1 MTAAARRRASCIA
14 GSRRR
19 AHRAALAAL
28 LLIAL
33 TTSVAPAAA
42 QPATPSAASPQIG
55 DTRVADPPVTFNQD
69 IAPILHAH
77 CAQCHRPGGA
87 GPFNLLTFADASRRA
102 AQLAAVTAS
111 GFMPPWKADGHPGE
125 FVAQPRLTR
134 DAVERIGRWARAPV
148 EGPGTAPAP
157 PRWPEGWYL
166 GQPDLVVTLPDGY
179 TLPGEPSDVFRIFAV
194 PLPVTGTRYVRGIE
208 FHPGNA
214 RVVHHANIR
223 IDRSDGSRRLDTAD
237 PAPGYDGLLA
247 RSAEYP
253 DGHFLGWTPGQIAP
267 LVDADLSWRLDPG
280 TDLVVQLH
288 MQPSG
293 KPEAV
298 RPTIGFYF
306 SDQPPTR
313 TPSILRLGSQG
324 IDIPPGDGRYVVEDR
339 YTLPVDATLLAV
351 QPHAHYRAAD
361 VTGTATFPDGATRTL
376 IHIGG
381 WDFRWQHVYRYSE
394 PVRLPRGTTVA
405 MRYVYDNSAE
415 NPRNPQQPPARV
427 RWGQRS
433 FDEMGDLW
441 FQLATDSDAD
451 RSRLRGDVQ
460 TKMTAEDLIGLETM
474 LASAP
479 DDAEL
484 HDDAGVLALLL
495 GRPAV
500 AVSHFRASAGRRP
513 QSAAAHYNVGT
524 ALTAAGLFD
533 DAIAAYER
541 ALAINPRYAVALNN
555 LGDTLMAVGR
565 LADALPR
572 YEAAVAA
579 DPTLPESRNNLGAVL
594 WRRGDYPR
602 AERALR
608 EALRLRP
615 GYPEAHFNFGHLAI
629 RTGDVAAAARHFRQA
644 AAAKPEWVEAHTTA
658 AWVLATAAD
667 PAVRAP
673 AAAVE
678 LAGHAVALTARRDP
692 RALDVLA
699 VALAS
704 AGRFADAIGT
714 AREALALAQPPL
726 ATAIAA
732 RLALFERGEAYVDR
746 Q

>member
-1 MTAAARRRASCIA
+1 MTAAARRLGVTTRTAVAVAARSVIRVAVVLLA
-14 GSRRR
+14 GVTPAVAQS
-19 AHRAALAAL
+19 A
-28 LLIAL
+28 
-33 TTSVAPAAA
+33 TVGAPAGG
-42 QPATPSAASPQIG
+42 QV
-55 DTRVADPPVTFNQD
+55 VALDDGGPVTFNQH
-69 IAPILHAH
+69 IAPLLHAH

-87 GPFNLLTFADASRRA
+87 GPFDLLTYADASRRA

-125 FVAQPRLTR
+125 FVAQPRLTP
-134 DAVERIGRWARAPV
+134 DDIARIGRWAAAPV
-148 EGPGTAPAP
+148 EGSGTAPLP
-157 PRWPEGWYL
+157 PRWPDGWYL
-166 GQPDLVVTLPDGY
+166 GQPDLIVTLPDGY
-179 TLPGEPSDVFRIFAV
+179 TLPGEPSDVFRIFAM

-223 IDRSDGSRRLDTAD
+223 IDRTDGSRRLDAAD
-237 PAPGYDGLLA
+237 PTPGYDGLLA

-267 LVDADLSWRLDPG
+267 LVDADLAWRLDPG

-298 RPTIGFYF
+298 RPTIGIYF
-306 SDQPPTR
+306 SDRPPTR

-324 IDIPPGDGRYVVEDR
+324 IDIAPGDGRYVVEDR

-361 VTGTATFPDGATRTL
+361 VTGTATFPDGSTRTL

-381 WDFRWQHVYRYSE
+381 WDFRWQHVYRYSD

-405 MRYVYDNSAE
+405 MRYVYDNSAD

-451 RSRLRGDVQ
+451 RARLRGEVQ
-460 TKMTAEDLIGLETM
+460 AKMTAEDLIGLETM

-500 AVSHFRASAGRRP
+500 AVSHFRASAEQRP
-513 QSAAAHYNVGT
+513 AAAASHFNLGT
-524 ALTAAGLFD
+524 ALTSAGLFD
-533 DAIAAYER
+533 DAVAAYER
-541 ALAINPRYAVALNN
+541 ALAIDPRYAVALNN
-555 LGDTLMAVGR
+555 LGDTLMAMGR
-565 LADALPR
+565 TTDATAR

-579 DPTLPESRNNLGAVL
+579 DPSMPESRNNLGAAL

-602 AERALR
+602 AERELR

-615 GYPEAHFNFGHLAI
+615 GYPEAHFNLGHLAI
-629 RTGDVAAAARHFRQA
+629 RTGDLVAAARQFRLA
-644 AAAKPEWVEAHTTA
+644 AAGSPAWVTALTTA
-658 AWVLATAAD
+658 AWVLSTAGDA
-667 PAVRAP
+667 AVRAP
-673 AAAVE
+673 VEAVE
-678 LAGHAVALTARRDP
+678 LAARAAALTGRRDP

-704 AGRFADAIGT
+704 AGRFDEAVRT
-714 AREALALAQPPL
+714 AREALSIAAPPQ
-726 ATAIAA
+726 AAAIAA

-746 Q
+746 R

>member
-1 MTAAARRRASCIA
+1 VITAPRRISASGIT

-19 AHRAALAAL
+19 AHGLGVAALVIVA
-28 LLIAL
+28 
-33 TTSVAPAAA
+33 TVAPAIA
-42 QPATPSAASPQIG
+42 QTSTSPSAASPQIG
-55 DTRVADPPVTFNQD
+55 DTRAADPPVTFNQD
-69 IAPILHAH
+69 IAPLLHSH

-134 DAVERIGRWARAPV
+134 DAVERIGRWAKAPV
-148 EGPGTAPAP
+148 EGPGTAPPP

-223 IDRSDGSRRLDTAD
+223 IDRSDGSRRLDAAD

-267 LVDADLSWRLDPG
+267 LVDADLAWRLDPG

-306 SDQPPTR
+306 SDQLPTR

-324 IDIPPGDGRYVVEDR
+324 IDITPGDGSYLVEDR

-361 VTGTATFPDGATRTL
+361 VTGTATFPDGSTRTL

-451 RSRLRGDVQ
+451 RARLRGEVQ
-460 TKMTAEDLIGLETM
+460 AKMTAEDLIGLETM
-474 LASAP
+474 LAAAP

-495 GRPAV
+495 NRPAV
-500 AVSHFRASAGRRP
+500 AVRHFRASAERRP
-513 QSAAAHYNVGT
+513 QSAAAHYNLGT

-533 DAIAAYER
+533 DAIGAYER
-541 ALAINPRYAVALNN
+541 ALAIDPRYAKALNN
-555 LGDTLMAVGR
+555 LGDTLISLGR
-565 LADALPR
+565 LADAVAR
-572 YEAAVAA
+572 YEQAVAL
-579 DPTLPESRNNLGAVL
+579 DPTMPESRNNLGAAL

-602 AERALR
+602 AERELR

-615 GYPEAHFNFGHLAI
+615 GYPEAHFNLGHLAI
-629 RTGDVAAAARHFRQA
+629 RTGDVAAAARQFRQA
-644 AAAKPEWVEAHTTA
+644 AAAKPEWVLAQTTA
-658 AWVLATAAD
+658 AWVLATAGD

-673 AAAVE
+673 AAAVD
-678 LAGHAVALTARRDP
+678 LASHAVVLTARRDP
-692 RALDVLA
+692 QALDVLA
-699 VALAS
+699 VAYAS
-704 AGRFADAIGT
+704 AGRFAAAVST
-714 AREALALAQPPL
+714 AREALALAAPPL

>member
-1 MTAAARRRASCIA
+1 MSRRAVHAAVLAVLAVAGARGAAAQ
-14 GSRRR
+14 
-19 AHRAALAAL
+19 
-28 LLIAL
+28 
-33 TTSVAPAAA
+33 TAPAAA
-42 QPATPSAASPQIG
+42 
-55 DTRVADPPVTFNQD
+55 DTAPVTFNQH
-69 IAPILHAH
+69 IAPILHGH

-87 GPFNLLTFADASRRA
+87 GPFALLTFADASRRA
-102 AQLAAVTAS
+102 AQLAAVTRS

-125 FVAQPRLTR
+125 FVAQPRLTTEQV
-134 DAVERIGRWARAPV
+134 AAIARWAAAPV
-148 EGPGTAPAP
+148 EGPGRPPAP

-166 GQPDLVVTLPDGY
+166 GEPDLVVTLPDGY

-208 FHPGNA
+208 FHPGNG

-223 IDRSDGSRRLDTAD
+223 VDRSDGSRRLDAAD
-237 PAPGYDGLLA
+237 PTPGYDGLLA

-267 LVDADLSWRLDPG
+267 LVDADLAWRLDPG

-293 KPEAV
+293 KPETV
-298 RPTIGFYF
+298 RPSIAFFF
-306 SDQPPTR
+306 SDAPPTR

-324 IDIPPGDGRYVVEDR
+324 IDIPAGEAAYVVEDR

-361 VTGTATFPDGATRTL
+361 VTGTATLPDGSTRTL
-376 IHIGG
+376 IHIGA
-381 WDFRWQHVYRYSE
+381 WDFRWQHVYRYTQ

-405 MRYVYDNSAE
+405 MRYVYDNSAG
-415 NPRNPQQPPARV
+415 NPRNPQVPTQRV

-451 RSRLRGDVQ
+451 RTRLRAEVEA
-460 TKMTAEDLIGLETM
+460 KMTAEDLIGLETM

-479 DDAEL
+479 DDTEL

-500 AVSHFRASAGRRP
+500 AVSHFRASAERKP

-524 ALTAAGLFD
+524 ALTSAGLFD

-541 ALAINPRYAVALNN
+541 ALAIDPRYAKALNN
-555 LGDTLMAVGR
+555 LADTLMSAGRIAEAV
-565 LADALPR
+565 PR
-572 YEAAVAA
+572 YEQAVAL
-579 DPTLPESRNNLGAVL
+579 DPSLPEARNNLGAAL
-594 WRRGDYPR
+594 WRRGDFAR
-602 AERALR
+602 ADRELR

-615 GYPEAHFNFGHLAI
+615 GYAEAYFNLGHLAV
-629 RTGDVAAAARHFRQA
+629 RTGDIAAAGRAFRQA
-644 AAAKPEWVEAHTTA
+644 AAAKPDWALALTTA

-667 PAVRAP
+667 PNTRAP
-673 AAAVE
+673 GDAVG
-678 LAGHAVALTARRDP
+678 LAERAVALTARRDA
-692 RALDVLA
+692 RALDVLG
-699 VALAS
+699 VALAA
-704 AGRFADAIGT
+704 AGRFDEAVAT
-714 AREALALAQPPL
+714 ARAALALATPPL
-726 ATAIAA
+726 STAVAA
-732 RLALFERGEAYVDR
+732 RLALFERREAYVDK
-746 Q
+746 

>member
-1 MTAAARRRASCIA
+1 MSRRAVQA
-14 GSRRR
+14 
-19 AHRAALAAL
+19 AVLAALAVSGARG
-28 LLIAL
+28 AAAQ
-33 TTSVAPAAA
+33 TAPAAA
-42 QPATPSAASPQIG
+42 
-55 DTRVADPPVTFNQD
+55 DTAPVTFNQH
-69 IAPILHAH
+69 IAPILHGH

-87 GPFNLLTFADASRRA
+87 GPFALLTFADASRRA
-102 AQLAAVTAS
+102 AQLAAVTRS

-125 FVAQPRLTR
+125 FIAQPRLT
-134 DAVERIGRWARAPV
+134 AEQVALIERWAAAPV
-148 EGPGTAPAP
+148 EGPGRPPAP
-157 PRWPEGWYL
+157 PRWPAGWYL
-166 GQPDLVVTLPDGY
+166 GEPDLVVTLPDGY

-208 FHPGNA
+208 FHPGNG

-223 IDRSDGSRRLDTAD
+223 VDRSDGSRRLDAAD

-267 LVDADLSWRLDPG
+267 LVDADLAWRLDPG

-298 RPTIGFYF
+298 RPSIAFFF
-306 SDQPPTR
+306 SDTPPTR

-324 IDIPPGDGRYVVEDR
+324 IDIPAGEAAYVVEDR

-361 VTGTATFPDGATRTL
+361 VTGTATFPDGSTRTL

-381 WDFRWQHVYRYSE
+381 WDFRWQHVYRYTQ

-405 MRYVYDNSAE
+405 MRYVYDNSAG
-415 NPRNPQQPPARV
+415 NPRNPQVPTQRV

-451 RSRLRGDVQ
+451 RTRLRAEVEA
-460 TKMTAEDLIGLETM
+460 KMTAEDLIGLETM
-474 LASAP
+474 LAATP
-479 DDAEL
+479 DDTEL

-500 AVSHFRASAGRRP
+500 AVSHFRASAERKP
-513 QSAAAHYNVGT
+513 QSAAAHYNLGT
-524 ALTAAGLFD
+524 ALTSAGLFD

-541 ALAINPRYAVALNN
+541 ALAIDPRYAKALNN
-555 LGDTLMAVGR
+555 LADTLMSAGR
-565 LADALPR
+565 LAEAVPR
-572 YEAAVAA
+572 YEQAVALE
-579 DPTLPESRNNLGAVL
+579 PSLPEARNNLGAAL
-594 WRRGDYPR
+594 WRRGDYAR
-602 AERALR
+602 AERELR

-615 GYPEAHFNFGHLAI
+615 GYAEAYFNLGHLAV
-629 RTGDVAAAARHFRQA
+629 RTGDIAAAGRNFRQA
-644 AAAKPEWVEAHTTA
+644 AAAKPDWGLAATTA

-667 PAVRAP
+667 PNTRAP
-673 AAAVE
+673 RDAVE
-678 LAGHAVALTARRDP
+678 LAERAVALTARRDA
-692 RALDVLA
+692 RALDVLG

-704 AGRFADAIGT
+704 AGRFDEAVAA
-714 AREALALAQPPL
+714 ARAALALATPPL
-726 ATAIAA
+726 STAVAA
-732 RLALFERGEAYVDR
+732 RLALFERREAYVDK
-746 Q
+746 

>member
-1 MTAAARRRASCIA
+1 MTAAPRRRASCIA
-14 GSRRR
+14 GSRRC
-19 AHRAALAAL
+19 AHGFGVATLVLVAAVASA
-28 LLIAL
+28 IAQ
-33 TTSVAPAAA
+33 TS
-42 QPATPSAASPQIG
+42 TSPSAASPQIA
-55 DTRVADPPVTFNQD
+55 DTRAAERPLTFNQD
-69 IAPILHAH
+69 IAPLLHAH

-134 DAVERIGRWARAPV
+134 DEVERIGRWAKAPV
-148 EGPGTAPAP
+148 EGAGTAPTP

-223 IDRSDGSRRLDTAD
+223 IDRSDGSRRLDAAD

-267 LVDADLSWRLDPG
+267 LVDADLAWRLDPG

-324 IDIPPGDGRYVVEDR
+324 IDIAPGDGRYVVEDR

-361 VTGTATFPDGATRTL
+361 VTGTATFPDGSTRTL

-381 WDFRWQHVYRYSE
+381 WDFRWQHVYRYSD

-405 MRYVYDNSAE
+405 MRYVYDNSAG

-451 RSRLRGDVQ
+451 RARLRGEVQ

-474 LASAP
+474 LASSP

-500 AVSHFRASAGRRP
+500 AVGHFRASAERRP

-541 ALAINPRYAVALNN
+541 ALAIDPRHAKALNN
-555 LGDTLMAVGR
+555 LGDTLMAIGR
-565 LADALPR
+565 TADAQAR
-572 YEAAVAA
+572 YDAAVAA
-579 DPTLPESRNNLGAVL
+579 DPSMPESHNNLGAVL

-602 AERALR
+602 AERELR
-608 EALRLRP
+608 EALRLSP
-615 GYPEAHFNFGHLAI
+615 GYPEAHFNLGHLAI
-629 RTGDVAAAARHFRQA
+629 RTGDIAAAARQFRQA
-644 AAAKPEWVEAHTTA
+644 AAAKPEWVQAHTTA

-678 LAGHAVALTARRDP
+678 LANRAVALTARRDP
-692 RALDVLA
+692 QALDVLA

-704 AGRFADAIGT
+704 AGRFADAVGT
-714 AREALALAQPPL
+714 AREALALAAPPL

>member
-1 MTAAARRRASCIA
+1 MTPPAPPLVAVSIVM
-14 GSRRR
+14 
-19 AHRAALAAL
+19 ALALPAL
-28 LLIAL
+28 A
-33 TTSVAPAAA
+33 TAQAGPPVAPTSADAA
-42 QPATPSAASPQIG
+42 
-55 DTRVADPPVTFNQD
+55 VTFNQH
-69 IAPILHAH
+69 IAPLLHAH

-134 DAVERIGRWARAPV
+134 DDVAAIGRWAKAPV
-148 EGPGTAPAP
+148 EGPGSAPAP
-157 PRWPEGWYL
+157 PRGPAGWYL
-166 GQPDLVVTLPDGY
+166 GQPDLIVTLPDGY
-179 TLPGEPSDVFRIFAV
+179 TLPGDPSDVFRIFAV
-194 PLPVTGTRYVRGIE
+194 PLPVDRTRYVRGIE
-208 FHPGNA
+208 FHPGNG

-223 IDRSDGSRRLDTAD
+223 IDRSDGSRRLDAAD
-237 PAPGYDGLLA
+237 TGPGYDGLLA

-267 LVDADLSWRLDPG
+267 LVDADLAWRLDPG

-306 SDQPPTR
+306 SDQPATR

-324 IDIPPGDGRYVVEDR
+324 IDIAPGDGRYLVEDR

-361 VTGTATFPDGATRTL
+361 VTGTATFPDGSTRTL

-381 WDFRWQHVYRYSE
+381 WDFRWQHVYRYTD

-405 MRYVYDNSAE
+405 MRYVYDNSAQ

-441 FQLATDSDAD
+441 FQLATDTDAD
-451 RSRLRGDVQ
+451 RARLRDEVQ

-474 LASAP
+474 LATAP

-500 AVSHFRASAGRRP
+500 AVGHFRASATSRP
-513 QSAAAHYNVGT
+513 ESAAAHYNVGT

-533 DAIAAYER
+533 DAVAAYER
-541 ALAINPRYAVALNN
+541 ALAIDPRYAKAFNN
-555 LGDTLMAVGR
+555 LGDTLMAMGR
-565 LADALPR
+565 AGDALTR
-572 YEAAVAA
+572 YEAAIAA
-579 DPTLPESRNNLGAVL
+579 DPSMPEPRNNLGAVL
-594 WRRGDYPR
+594 WRRGDFPR
-602 AERALR
+602 AERELR

-615 GYPEAHFNFGHLAI
+615 GYAEAHFNLGHLAV
-629 RTGDVAAAARHFRQA
+629 RTKDFAAAARQFRLA
-644 AAAKPEWVEAHTTA
+644 AAARANWVLAQTTA

-667 PAVRAP
+667 AAVRAP
-673 AAAVE
+673 GEAVD
-678 LAGHAVALTARRDP
+678 LATHAVTLTARQDAQ
-692 RALDVLA
+692 ALDVLA

-704 AGRFADAIGT
+704 AGRFDDAVRT
-714 AREALALAQPPL
+714 ARDALALAVPPQS
-726 ATAIAA
+726 AAIAA

>member
-1 MTAAARRRASCIA
+1 MTRTGSPIVAVIAVVLTLAAAS
-14 GSRRR
+14 
-19 AHRAALAAL
+19 LAA
-28 LLIAL
+28 AQGPP
-33 TTSVAPAAA
+33 PAAA
-42 QPATPSAASPQIG
+42 DAEAA
-55 DTRVADPPVTFNQD
+55 VTFNQH
-69 IAPILHAH
+69 IAPLLHAH

-87 GPFNLLTFADASRRA
+87 GPFPLLTFADASRRA

-125 FVAQPRLTR
+125 FVAQPRLTGGEI
-134 DAVERIGRWARAPV
+134 AAIGRWAKAPV
-148 EGPGTAPAP
+148 EGPGRAPAP

-166 GQPDLVVTLPDGY
+166 GQPDLVVTLPAGY

-194 PLPVTGTRYVRGIE
+194 PLPVDRTRYVRGIE

-223 IDRSDGSRRLDTAD
+223 IDRSDGSRRLDAAD
-237 PAPGYDGLLA
+237 TAPGYDGLLA

-267 LVDADLSWRLDPG
+267 LVDADLAWRLDPG

-293 KPEAV
+293 KPETV
-298 RPTIGFYF
+298 RPTIGVYF
-306 SDQPPTR
+306 SDRPATR

-324 IDIPPGDGRYVVEDR
+324 IDIAAGERRYVVEDR

-361 VTGTATFPDGATRTL
+361 VTGTATFPDGSTRTL
-376 IHIGG
+376 IHIGS
-381 WDFRWQHVYRYSE
+381 WDFRWQHVYRYSD
-394 PVRLPRGTTVA
+394 PVRLPRGTTLA
-405 MRYVYDNSAE
+405 MRFIYDNSTQ

-451 RSRLRGDVQ
+451 RARLRGEVQ

-474 LASAP
+474 LAAAP

-500 AVSHFRASAGRRP
+500 AVGHFRASAARRP
-513 QSAAAHYNVGT
+513 ESAASHYNVGT
-524 ALTAAGLFD
+524 ALTAAGLFA

-541 ALAINPRYAVALNN
+541 ALAIDPGYARAANN
-555 LGDTLMAVGR
+555 LGDTLMAMGR
-565 LADALPR
+565 AGDALTR
-572 YEAAVAA
+572 YEAAIAA
-579 DPTLPESRNNLGAVL
+579 DPSMPEPRNNLGAVL
-594 WRRGDYPR
+594 WRRGDFPR
-602 AERALR
+602 AERELR

-615 GYPEAHFNFGHLAI
+615 GYAEAHFNLGHLAI
-629 RTGDVAAAARHFRQA
+629 RTGDIAAAARQFRLA
-644 AAAKPEWVEAHTTA
+644 ATARPEWVLAQTTA
-658 AWVLATAAD
+658 AWVLSTAAD
-667 PAVRAP
+667 AAVRAP
-673 AAAVE
+673 TEAVD
-678 LAGHAVALTARRDP
+678 LATQAVALTGRQDAQ
-692 RALDVLA
+692 ALDVLA

-704 AGRFADAIGT
+704 AGRFEDAVRT
-714 AREALALAQPPL
+714 ARDALALAQPPQ

-746 Q
+746 R

>member
-1 MTAAARRRASCIA
+1 MLAVLAVAGARGAAAQ
-14 GSRRR
+14 
-19 AHRAALAAL
+19 
-28 LLIAL
+28 
-33 TTSVAPAAA
+33 TAPAAA
-42 QPATPSAASPQIG
+42 
-55 DTRVADPPVTFNQD
+55 DTAPVTFNQH
-69 IAPILHAH
+69 IAPILHGH

-87 GPFNLLTFADASRRA
+87 GPFALLTFADASRRA
-102 AQLAAVTAS
+102 AQLAAVTRS

-125 FVAQPRLTR
+125 FVAQPRLTTEQV
-134 DAVERIGRWARAPV
+134 AAIARWAAAPV
-148 EGPGTAPAP
+148 EGPGRPPAP

-166 GQPDLVVTLPDGY
+166 GEPDLVVTLPDGY

-208 FHPGNA
+208 FHPGNG

-223 IDRSDGSRRLDTAD
+223 VDRSDGSRRLDAAD
-237 PAPGYDGLLA
+237 PTPGYDGLLA

-267 LVDADLSWRLDPG
+267 LVDADLAWRLDPG

-293 KPEAV
+293 KPETV
-298 RPTIGFYF
+298 RPSIAFFF
-306 SDQPPTR
+306 SDAPPTR

-324 IDIPPGDGRYVVEDR
+324 IDIPAGEAAYVVEDR

-361 VTGTATFPDGATRTL
+361 VTGTATLPDGSTRTL
-376 IHIGG
+376 IHIGA
-381 WDFRWQHVYRYSE
+381 WDFRWQHVYRYTQ

-405 MRYVYDNSAE
+405 MRYVYDNSAG
-415 NPRNPQQPPARV
+415 NPRNPQVPTQRV

-451 RSRLRGDVQ
+451 RTRLRAEVEA
-460 TKMTAEDLIGLETM
+460 KMTAEDLIGLETM

-479 DDAEL
+479 DDTEL

-500 AVSHFRASAGRRP
+500 AVSHFRASAERKP

-524 ALTAAGLFD
+524 ALTSAGLFD

-541 ALAINPRYAVALNN
+541 ALAIDPRYAKALNN
-555 LGDTLMAVGR
+555 LADTLMSAGRIAEAV
-565 LADALPR
+565 PR
-572 YEAAVAA
+572 YEQAVAL
-579 DPTLPESRNNLGAVL
+579 DPSLPEARNNLGAAL
-594 WRRGDYPR
+594 WRRGDFAR
-602 AERALR
+602 ADRELR

-615 GYPEAHFNFGHLAI
+615 GYAEAYFNLGHLAV
-629 RTGDVAAAARHFRQA
+629 RTGDIAAAGRAFRQA
-644 AAAKPEWVEAHTTA
+644 AAAKPDWALALTTA

-667 PAVRAP
+667 PNTRAP
-673 AAAVE
+673 GDAVG
-678 LAGHAVALTARRDP
+678 LAERAVALTARRDA
-692 RALDVLA
+692 RALDVLG
-699 VALAS
+699 VALAA
-704 AGRFADAIGT
+704 AGRFDEAVAT
-714 AREALALAQPPL
+714 ARAALALATPPL
-726 ATAIAA
+726 STAVAA
-732 RLALFERGEAYVDR
+732 RLALFERREAYVDK
-746 Q
+746 

>member
-1 MTAAARRRASCIA
+1 VSITSRRAIVRLPIGVALVLLAAVTAAGQPTAVPSTA
-14 GSRRR
+14 
-19 AHRAALAAL
+19 
-28 LLIAL
+28 
-33 TTSVAPAAA
+33 TTPAP
-42 QPATPSAASPQIG
+42 
-55 DTRVADPPVTFNQD
+55 TFNQD
-69 IAPILHAH
+69 IAPLLHTR

-87 GPFNLLTFADASRRA
+87 GPFNLLTFDDAQRRA
-102 AQLAAVTAS
+102 AQIAAVTAS

-125 FVAQPRLTR
+125 FVAQPRLTAE
-134 DAVERIGRWARAPV
+134 DVARIGDWAKAPV
-148 EGPGTAPAP
+148 EGPGTPPAL
-157 PRWPEGWYL
+157 PRWPDGWHL

-194 PLPVTGTRYVRGIE
+194 PLPVTGPRYVRGIE

-223 IDRSDGSRRLDTAD
+223 IDRSDGSRRLDEAD
-237 PAPGYDGLLA
+237 RAPGYDGLLA

-267 LVDADLSWRLDPG
+267 LVDADLAWRLDPG

-298 RPTIGFYF
+298 RPSIGFFF
-306 SDQPPTR
+306 SDTPPTR

-324 IDIPPGDGRYVVEDR
+324 IDIKPGDARYVVEDR

-361 VTGTATFPDGATRTL
+361 VTGTATFPDGTARTV
-376 IHIGG
+376 IHIGA
-381 WDFRWQHVYRYSE
+381 WDFRWQHVYRYAE
-394 PVRLPRGTTVA
+394 PIRLPRGTTLA
-405 MRYVYDNSAE
+405 MRYVYDNSAD
-415 NPRNPQQPPARV
+415 NPRNPQVPPARV

-451 RSRLRGDVQ
+451 RARLRGEVQ
-460 TKMTAEDLIGLETM
+460 SKMTAEDLIGLDTM
-474 LASAP
+474 LLSAP
-479 DDAEL
+479 DDASM

-500 AVSHFRASAGRRP
+500 AVSHFRAT
-513 QSAAAHYNVGT
+513 AAIKPEAASSHYNLGT
-524 ALTAAGLFD
+524 ALTQAGLFD

-541 ALAINPRYAVALNN
+541 ALAIDPRYAKALNN

-565 LADALPR
+565 VAAAVPR
-572 YEAAVAA
+572 YEQAVAL
-579 DPTLPESRNNLGAVL
+579 DPSMPESRNNLGAAL
-594 WRRGDYPR
+594 WRRGDYAR
-602 AERALR
+602 AERELR

-615 GYPEAHFNFGHLAI
+615 EYAEPYFNLGHLAV
-629 RTGDVAAAARHFRQA
+629 RTGNIAAAAAHFRRA
-644 AAAKPEWVEAHTTA
+644 AALKPDWVLALTTA
-658 AWVLATAAD
+658 SWVLATAGD

-673 AAAVE
+673 A
-678 LAGHAVALTARRDP
+678 D
-692 RALDVLA
+692 A
-699 VALAS
+699 VALAGRAAELTGGQDPRVLDGLAVAQAA
-704 AGRFADAIGT
+704 AGRFDDAVRT
-714 AREALALAQPPL
+714 ARAALALAAPPL
-726 ATAIAA
+726 STAIAA
-732 RLALFERGEAYVDR
+732 RLALFERGEAFVDR